1 MTDDDRPPSE
11 QPTGDDRR
19 VSGDGVSS
27 DDRRVSG
34 DGVSSDDRRVSGDRA
49 SANEVGGNEERLDG
63 ADPETVR
70 AALADGDPLPG
81 TAGFAGLLDGV
92 LVRDVLGRRPVY
104 VDQSEPSRWA
114 FDPTAVAE
122 PALLPAGHRLPLGA
136 DPETAERV
144 WSLPAPEAA
153 DPSAALETVERAVR
167 EQVLSGVA
175 PTSEALSDTELASE
189 ALSDAEL
196 ASEALSGTE
205 PTAEPA
211 TPTPPSDATAESVAV
226 AFSGG
231 VDSAVVAAGL
241 PDAPLYVAGFEG
253 CHDVA
258 AARDAAAAMGR
269 AADLT
274 VVEITHADLRRV
286 VPLVVDATGR
296 SNPMDVSIAVPLFCV
311 AERAAADGYDHLA
324 VGQGA
329 DELFGGY
336 AKLVDPDDDDRVAA
350 DTVRGARRE
359 VVLSLPDQLPR
370 DVATL
375 RAAGVEPVTPLLH
388 DDVVAAAL
396 RLPGSLLATET
407 ERKIALRRAAD
418 GLVPDTVRTADKKA
432 VQYGTYVSRELD
444 RLARRA
450 GFKRRM
456 DDHVGRYVTALA
468 AGDDDPSPEDW

>member
-1 MTDDDRPPSE
+1 VTDDDRPPSE
-11 QPTGDDRR
+11 QPTGN
-19 VSGDGVSS
+19 DG
-27 DDRRVSG
+27 RVSG
-34 DGVSSDDRRVSGDRA
+34 DGVSSDDRRVSGDRV
-49 SANEVGGNEERLDG
+49 SNDDRRVSGDRVRSDEVGGNEERLDG

-104 VDQSEPSRWA
+104 VDQSAPSRWA
-114 FDPTAVAE
+114 FDPTAVSE

-144 WSLPAPEAA
+144 WSLPAPESA
-153 DPSAALETVERAVR
+153 DPSAALENVKRAVR
-167 EQVLSGVA
+167 ERVLSGVA
-175 PTSEALSDTELASE
+175 STSEALSD
-189 ALSDAEL
+189 
-196 ASEALSGTE
+196 TE

-211 TPTPPSDATAESVAV
+211 TPTPPSDGTAESVAV